1 MRNRAFTLTETII
14 TIAMT
19 AVIMMALANLYINFN
34 SLYVYQ
40 QTFVATT
47 NAARNAISALYA
59 AVLPADQVLASHS
72 FAGTTV
78 TTGAS
83 ALVLEV
89 PSVNAAGDI
98 VSGAHDYIG
107 FYRTGTDLY
116 ERTEANASSAR
127 QTGIKKVAALV
138 DSITFSY
145 NTADVTQASRVSLA
159 VTTKLVTKKGPVQTS
174 LSGQFYLRNK

>member
-1 MRNRAFTLTETII
+1 MNRAFTLTETII

-47 NAARNAISALYA
+47 NAARNAISAVNA
-59 AVLPADQVLASHS
+59 AVLPADQVVSSHS
-72 FAGTTV
+72 FSGTV
-78 TTGAS
+78 LTTSAS
-83 ALVLEV
+83 VLVLEL
-89 PSVNAAGDI
+89 PSVSAAGDI

-107 FYRTGTDLY
+107 FYRSGTDLY

-127 QTGIKKVAALV
+127 VTGIKRTAALV
-138 DSITFSY
+138 DSIAFSY
-145 NTADVTQASRVSLA
+145 NTADVTQAGRVTLDI
-159 VTTKLVTKKGPVQTS
+159 TTKLITKKRPVQTS
-174 LSGQFYLRNK
+174 LVGQFYLRNK